1 MIRRL
6 ISAGLSISMFF
17 GALAVTGC
25 SKKTQKGGKIIA
37 GDSSWYDAQT
47 TEIDDIYKDKKMSYR
62 EREIIGAYQDGV
74 LIRDYGQLEYPEG
87 FTGKNGDSSEYVFD
101 DLQYYDA
108 DGKLL
113 KSIDLT
119 KVVSEKNNQYINDII
134 ICDGKILLY
143 REDCDTFHDA
153 EMSYYL
159 TDIDVETGEIGTFE
173 KLPYTSKD
181 IPTFHDGTW
190 VSGEYIVSEYSDIG
204 SGKSIFV
211 ILNNG
216 QCKIVDVSSSLPS
229 AEIRMISGCMAV
241 SENELVFICSFGN
254 LNFLSLNLESG
265 KVQIKDEEYSWL
277 NALTFNEHISS
288 FGGNSYITDQSG
300 IKRINLETKQ
310 LEEIVSFDDC
320 NLNRNLMDTLS
331 LFSVN
336 GDKYVFAGDV
346 YIADWRD
353 QFSFGNPTGTT
364 TLITLTKTETNPNA
378 GKVILTAA
386 FVGNAEVSY
395 SICEAIRLFNDTNE
409 DYFIRLSY
417 NYDIKKNLNYGDA
430 ETEDEVDDIYYKT
443 AADLNDLLA
452 INMLAGDGPDIILN
466 AADIRQIQTEDHLV
480 DLSSFLSGKN
490 GINTE
495 DCFSNVIDAAK
506 VNGKLLYM
514 PVSFSVNGLLVNKED
529 VRDGQTGFTYEE
541 YVKYLDEKCD
551 GNDPMVDTRLGVLC
565 TLYSCMSEPC
575 ISGNTVNFDNESFR
589 KLCEYVKNT
598 VPEKFRYNND
608 LDGNAAYDN
617 IGSFLTRN
625 TFYAPMK
632 TLLGYPSSDACGPYI
647 TVDTSIGI
655 SASAPSTVV
664 DGAWEFIKTCLSNE
678 VQEVIARDYTNPMNK
693 SVFDSA
699 AKITLENYN
708 KSEMS
713 YGVELDDSV
722 ITSYKET
729 LMSASVV
736 ENRDPA
742 VLNVIREEMPAYFLD
757 QKTLDAVLSIINNRV
772 TTIIKERGGSV
783 SNQTS
788 G

>member
-1 MIRRL
+1 MTRL
-6 ISAGLSISMFF
+6 TRINYSDLS
-17 GALAVTGC
+17 
-25 SKKTQKGGKIIA
+25 
-37 GDSSWYDAQT
+37 SSQYTEYSYDVH
-47 TEIDDIYKDKKMSYR
+47 
-62 EREIIGAYQDGV
+62 DGV
-74 LIRDYGQLEYPEG
+74 Q
-87 FTGKNGDSSEYVFD
+87 T
-101 DLQYYDA
+101 A
-108 DGKLL
+108 
-113 KSIDLT
+113 
-119 KVVSEKNNQYINDII
+119 
-134 ICDGKILLY
+134 
-143 REDCDTFHDA
+143 
-153 EMSYYL
+153 
-159 TDIDVETGEIGTFE
+159 
-173 KLPYTSKD
+173 
-181 IPTFHDGTW
+181 
-190 VSGEYIVSEYSDIG
+190 
-204 SGKSIFV
+204 
-211 ILNNG
+211 
-216 QCKIVDVSSSLPS
+216 
-229 AEIRMISGCMAV
+229 
-241 SENELVFICSFGN
+241 
-254 LNFLSLNLESG
+254 
-265 KVQIKDEEYSWL
+265 
-277 NALTFNEHISS
+277 
-288 FGGNSYITDQSG
+288 
-300 IKRINLETKQ
+300 
-310 LEEIVSFDDC
+310 
-320 NLNRNLMDTLS
+320 
-331 LFSVN
+331 
-336 GDKYVFAGDV
+336 
-346 YIADWRD
+346 
-353 QFSFGNPTGTT
+353 
-364 TLITLTKTETNPNA
+364 TLITLKKAEKNPNA

-395 SICEAIRLFNDTNE
+395 SICEAIRIFNDTNE

-430 ETEDEVDDIYYKT
+430 ETEDEFDDIYYKT

-541 YVKYLDEKCD
+541 YVKYMDEKCD

-598 VPEKFRYNND
+598 VPEKFKYNNE
-608 LDGNAAYDN
+608 LDGNSAYDD

-655 SASAPSTVV
+655 SALAPSTVV

-708 KSEMS
+708 KSETS

-736 ENRDPA
+736 ENLDPA